1 MAAIQIKPKMISNNE
16 VTIVSGVFTMLNQS
30 NALKVYDCEIQLR
43 FRLIEDRTAV
53 EGDPDRLLDML
64 LEAFSCGEDGYM
76 ETTHV
81 SVDATPLGDTEVS
94 PAMRQQLLRLRNV
107 AA

>member
-1 MAAIQIKPKMISNNE
+1 M
-16 VTIVSGVFTMLNQS
+16 FTPPS
-30 NALKVYDCEIQLR
+30 NALKVYDCEIKLR
-43 FRLIEDRTAV
+43 FRLIEERATV

-64 LEAFSCGEDGYM
+64 LEAFSCGEDSYM

-81 SVDATPLGDTEVS
+81 SVNANALRETEVS